1 MLSAASDFSF
11 QVLVN
16 LALFLIALGVL
27 CVASRVLSSLL
38 CAGFARDVVAFP
50 SQLASFMV
58 RAARDPAVLA
68 RSWLCLGG
76 GILFVVL
83 PSDALALRAPL
94 PEAIDVLVA
103 VLALHFAVCTI
114 PLSTRRA
121 ACPTGSALFGRYLRI
136 AE

>member
-1 MLSAASDFSF
+1 MLNAASDFSF

-16 LALFLIALGVL
+16 LALLLIALSVL
-27 CVASRVLSSLL
+27 YGTSRVLSPLVSPGL
-38 CAGFARDVVAFP
+38 ARDVVAFP

-58 RAARDPAVLA
+58 RAARDPAVRA
-68 RSWLCLGG
+68 RSWLCLGA

-83 PSDALALRAPL
+83 PSDVLALTSPV
-94 PEAIDVLVA
+94 PEAIDVRVA
-103 VLALHFAVCTI
+103 TVALHFAVCTI

-121 ACPTGSALFGRYLRI
+121 ACPTGSALVGRYLRI